1 VRKPKKSMP
10 PSGPRAGFAVKLV
23 LMAQDAKHII
33 VKPASQPLAQQEVLA
48 NRKFIS
54 LIKAFFAKLFDVALV
69 LVVLLVTLL
78 TIVFFALITPLVM
91 LFSLLIKKS
100 PRNTGWNTADAG

>member
-1 VRKPKKSMP
+1 M
-10 PSGPRAGFAVKLV
+10 LV
-23 LMAQDAKHII
+23 LMVQDTKHII
-33 VKPASQPLAQQEVLA
+33 VKPASQPLADKEVLA
-48 NRKFIS
+48 NRKFIA
-54 LIKAFFAKLFDVALV
+54 LLRAFFAKLFDVALV

-100 PRNTGWNTADAG
+100 PHNTGWKTADAG